1 MFTDHNGRQFLT
13 EISAP
18 LPGSLCV
25 FAVCPSMH
33 YLLRLE
39 GTQSNLH
46 PRKHANED
54 GAVTMKIAVP
64 DLVSN
69 SYFPAIA
76 AVELGFFSDEGIDIS
91 LEHIFPVSTC
101 LELLRDGELD
111 FVAGAAHAVPQ
122 VFPNWEG
129 GKLIAALAR
138 RMYWLLVLRKDLGA
152 ERGDVDAVKGLR
164 IGAAPLVDQGLRGLL
179 AAAGVDVER
188 DEVDIMPVPGAN
200 DPGVSFG
207 LQAARALEEGLID
220 GFWANALGA
229 ECAVRSGAGTVVID
243 VRRGDGPE
251 ASRHFTFPSLVTS
264 ENQIAKHPEVVEAA
278 VRAIVKVQQALKAD
292 VSRATEVGNKLFPG
306 YEAEL
311 IADVVSRDLPFYD
324 PAITENDVACLNRF
338 VQDLGALK
346 GATPYDTAVAIEYAP
361 LWTA

>member
-1 MFTDHNGRQFLT
+1 
-13 EISAP
+13 
-18 LPGSLCV
+18 
-25 FAVCPSMH
+25 
-33 YLLRLE
+33 
-39 GTQSNLH
+39 
-46 PRKHANED
+46 
-54 GAVTMKIAVP
+54 MKIAVP

-76 AVELGFFSDEGIDIS
+76 AVELGFFADEGLEMS

-101 LELLRDGELD
+101 LELLRDGEID

-152 ERGDVDAVKGLR
+152 RRGEISAVKGLR

-179 AAAGVDVER
+179 AAAGVDIER
-188 DEVDIMPVPGAN
+188 DEVEIMPVPGAT

-207 LQAARALEEGLID
+207 LQAARALQEGLID

-229 ECAVRSGAGTVVID
+229 ECAVRSGAGKVVVD

-264 ENQIAKHPEVVEAA
+264 EKQITKHPEAAAAA
-278 VRAIVKVQQALKAD
+278 VRAIVKAQQALKAD
-292 VSRATEVGNKLFPG
+292 VSRATEVGNKLFPN

-311 IADVVSRDLPFYD
+311 IAEVVSRDLPFYD
-324 PAITENDVACLNRF
+324 PVITENDVAHLNRF
-338 VQDLGALK
+338 AQDLGALK
-346 GATPYDTAVAIEYAP
+346 DAMPYDAAVATEFAP
-361 LWTA
+361 LWKA

>member
-1 MFTDHNGRQFLT
+1 
-13 EISAP
+13 
-18 LPGSLCV
+18 
-25 FAVCPSMH
+25 
-33 YLLRLE
+33 
-39 GTQSNLH
+39 
-46 PRKHANED
+46 
-54 GAVTMKIAVP
+54 MKIAVP

-76 AVELGFFSDEGIDIS
+76 AVELGFFADEGLEMS

-101 LELLRDGELD
+101 LELLRDGEID

-152 ERGDVDAVKGLR
+152 RRGEISAVKGLR

-179 AAAGVDVER
+179 VAAGVDIER
-188 DEVDIMPVPGAN
+188 DEVEIMPVPGAT

-207 LQAARALEEGLID
+207 LQAARALQEGLID

-229 ECAVRSGAGTVVID
+229 ECAVRSGAGKVVVD

-264 ENQIAKHPEVVEAA
+264 EKQITKHPEAAAAA
-278 VRAIVKVQQALKAD
+278 VRAVVKVQQALKAD
-292 VSRATEVGNKLFPG
+292 VSRATEVGNKLFPS

-311 IADVVSRDLPFYD
+311 IAEVVGRDLPFYD
-324 PAITENDVACLNRF
+324 PVITENDVAHLNRF
-338 VQDLGALK
+338 AQDLGVLK
-346 GATPYDTAVAIEYAP
+346 DAMPYDAAVATEFAP
-361 LWTA
+361 LWKA

>member
-1 MFTDHNGRQFLT
+1 
-13 EISAP
+13 
-18 LPGSLCV
+18 
-25 FAVCPSMH
+25 
-33 YLLRLE
+33 
-39 GTQSNLH
+39 
-46 PRKHANED
+46 
-54 GAVTMKIAVP
+54 MKIAVP

-76 AVELGFFSDEGIDIS
+76 AVELGYFADEGLEIS

-101 LELLRDGELD
+101 LELLRDGKID

-152 ERGDVDAVKGLR
+152 RRGQISAVKGLR
-164 IGAAPLVDQGLRGLL
+164 IGAAPLVEQGLRGLL
-179 AAAGVDVER
+179 TAAGVDIER
-188 DEVDIMPVPGAN
+188 DEVKIMPVPGAT

-207 LQAARALEEGLID
+207 MQAARALQEGLID

-229 ECAVRSGAGTVVID
+229 ECAVRSGAGKVLID

-264 ENQIAKHPEVVEAA
+264 EKQITKYPQAAEAA
-278 VRAIVKVQQALKAD
+278 VRAVVKVQQVLKAD
-292 VSRATEVGNKLFPG
+292 VSRATEVGNKLFPS

-311 IADVVSRDLPFYD
+311 IAEVVSRDLPFYD
-324 PAITENDVACLNRF
+324 PVITENDVLHLNRF
-338 VQDLGALK
+338 AQDLGVLK
-346 GATPYDTAVAIEYAP
+346 DAMSYEAAVATEFAP
-361 LWTA
+361 LWKA

>member
-1 MFTDHNGRQFLT
+1 
-13 EISAP
+13 
-18 LPGSLCV
+18 
-25 FAVCPSMH
+25 
-33 YLLRLE
+33 
-39 GTQSNLH
+39 
-46 PRKHANED
+46 
-54 GAVTMKIAVP
+54 MKIAVP

-76 AVELGFFSDEGIDIS
+76 AVELGFFADEGLEMS

-101 LELLRDGELD
+101 LELLRDGEID

-152 ERGDVDAVKGLR
+152 RRGEISAVKGLR

-179 AAAGVDVER
+179 AAAGVDIER
-188 DEVDIMPVPGAN
+188 DEVEIMPVPGAT

-207 LQAARALEEGLID
+207 LQAARALQEGLID

-229 ECAVRSGAGTVVID
+229 ECAVRSGAGKVVVD

-264 ENQIAKHPEVVEAA
+264 EKQITKHPEAAAAA
-278 VRAIVKVQQALKAD
+278 VRAVVKVQQALKAD
-292 VSRATEVGNKLFPG
+292 VSRATEVGNKLFPS

-311 IADVVSRDLPFYD
+311 IAEVVSRDLPFYD
-324 PAITENDVACLNRF
+324 PVITENDVAHLNRF
-338 VQDLGALK
+338 AQDLGVLK
-346 GATPYDTAVAIEYAP
+346 DAMPYDAAVATEFAP
-361 LWTA
+361 LWKA

>member
-1 MFTDHNGRQFLT
+1 
-13 EISAP
+13 
-18 LPGSLCV
+18 
-25 FAVCPSMH
+25 
-33 YLLRLE
+33 
-39 GTQSNLH
+39 
-46 PRKHANED
+46 
-54 GAVTMKIAVP
+54 MKIAVP

-76 AVELGFFSDEGIDIS
+76 AVELGFFADEGLEMS

-101 LELLRDGELD
+101 LELLRDGEID

-122 VFPNWEG
+122 VFPDWEG

-152 ERGDVDAVKGLR
+152 RRGEISAVKGLR

-179 AAAGVDVER
+179 AAAGVDIER
-188 DEVDIMPVPGAN
+188 DEVEIMPVPGAT

-207 LQAARALEEGLID
+207 LQAARALQEGLID

-229 ECAVRSGAGTVVID
+229 ECAVRSGAGKVVVD

-264 ENQIAKHPEVVEAA
+264 EKQITKHPEAAAAA
-278 VRAIVKVQQALKAD
+278 VRAVVKVQQALKAD
-292 VSRATEVGNKLFPG
+292 VSRATEVGNKLFPS

-311 IADVVSRDLPFYD
+311 IAEVVSRDLPFYD
-324 PAITENDVACLNRF
+324 PVITENDVAHLNRF
-338 VQDLGALK
+338 AQDLGVLK
-346 GATPYDTAVAIEYAP
+346 DAMPYDAAVATEFAP
-361 LWTA
+361 LWKA

>member
-1 MFTDHNGRQFLT
+1 
-13 EISAP
+13 
-18 LPGSLCV
+18 
-25 FAVCPSMH
+25 
-33 YLLRLE
+33 
-39 GTQSNLH
+39 
-46 PRKHANED
+46 
-54 GAVTMKIAVP
+54 MKIAVP

-76 AVELGFFSDEGIDIS
+76 AVELGYFADEGLEIS

-101 LELLRDGELD
+101 LELLRDCKID
-111 FVAGAAHAVPQ
+111 FVAGAAHAVPP

-152 ERGDVDAVKGLR
+152 RRGEISAVKGLR

-179 AAAGVDVER
+179 AAAGVDIER
-188 DEVDIMPVPGAN
+188 DEVEIMPVPGAT

-207 LQAARALEEGLID
+207 LQAARALQEGLID

-229 ECAVRSGAGTVVID
+229 ECAVRSGAGKVVVD

-264 ENQIAKHPEVVEAA
+264 EKQITKHPEAAAAA
-278 VRAIVKVQQALKAD
+278 VRAVVKVQQALKAD
-292 VSRATEVGNKLFPG
+292 VSRATEVGNKLFPS

-311 IADVVSRDLPFYD
+311 IAEVVSRDLPFYD
-324 PAITENDVACLNRF
+324 PVITENDVAYLNRF
-338 VQDLGALK
+338 AQDLGVLK
-346 GATPYDTAVAIEYAP
+346 DAMPYDAAVATEFAP
-361 LWTA
+361 LWKT